1 MPTVGWLPP
10 GFVDFAKVLNIF
22 PHAPTYFDCCFVAC
36 VNSVASDPAIMV
48 LVEAGYRPGPA
59 LHEAAASGR
68 LEEFMIFRNVV
79 DDTGSDLPPAARGA
93 ISAATEKAVKV
104 RAKAAV
110 AWVLGKRVGKPGV
123 EAAAWTGVR

>member
-36 VNSVASDPAIMV
+36 VNSVAFDPAIMV